1 MILIVD
7 DDEAIRKSLEFLLKR
22 TGYEVETSPGPADAL
37 DRVRRAPY
45 QLILMDMNY
54 GISTT
59 GSEGIDLLRKVRI
72 FQPETPVILITAW
85 GSIDLAVEGIKAGA
99 FDFIRIHISYG

>member
-45 QLILMDMNY
+45 
-54 GISTT
+54 
-59 GSEGIDLLRKVRI
+59 
-72 FQPETPVILITAW
+72 
-85 GSIDLAVEGIKAGA
+85 
-99 FDFIRIHISYG
+99 